1 MCAVNG
7 VLIFSFHMKQI
18 ALFRNVVSGHGGGG
32 LVAGL
37 RILGVSSNLN
47 DFVILCSEYS
57 LYLPV
62 RTGLVYGL

>member
-1 MCAVNG
+1 
-7 VLIFSFHMKQI
+7 MKQI